1 METKKDA
8 AAVTTCREERKK
20 NENGSKKRFSFR
32 KSGYEGLLWILPA
45 AVLLLIFSY
54 YPPLDAFYHSLTDWN
69 GTAAHFIG
77 FDNFVRVFRDTLFW
91 RSFGTM
97 LFLTVTCMV
106 IGNVCTLLLAELIYN
121 NKSKRMGSFFRFM
134 YVIPAI
140 IPGIVTIMLWGKV
153 ILTGAPN
160 GIMNTVIGWFGEIGR
175 AHV

>member
-20 NENGSKKRFSFR
+20 NENDRKKRFSFR

-121 NKSKRMGSFFRFM
+121 NKSKQS
-134 YVIPAI
+134 
-140 IPGIVTIMLWGKV
+140 L
-153 ILTGAPN
+153 
-160 GIMNTVIGWFGEIGR
+160 
-175 AHV
+175 